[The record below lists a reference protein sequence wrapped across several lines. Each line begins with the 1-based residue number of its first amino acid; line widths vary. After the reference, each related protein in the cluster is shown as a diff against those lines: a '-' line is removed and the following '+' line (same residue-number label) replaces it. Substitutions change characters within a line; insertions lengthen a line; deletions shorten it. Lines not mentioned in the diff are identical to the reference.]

1 MKCNR
6 KNYMPMPLTVSKTV
20 HPLSLSVYPDFWD
33 IYLVQLQVS
42 LNQWTA
48 PNYVTILFLFVQT
61 FISFILFNMPNPFP
75 NCFHNSAYRLALLKI
90 FLKLKTCIYTV
101 KMVLNRVIY
110 KYHNS
115 WKGAKRYRA
124 VVQCNRHILRTAL
137 VHFMC
142 NQHISTRS

>member
-1 MKCNR
+1 MQPQKLYANAFDSI
-6 KNYMPMPLTVSKTV
+6 KNSASVIT
-20 HPLSLSVYPDFWD
+20 LSISWLLGHLPCR
-33 IYLVQLQVS
+33 LQVS

-90 FLKLKTCIYTV
+90 FLKLKTRIYTV